1 MTYLT
6 RSEKSGIYSF
16 RRAVPEPI
24 QDAIGKTEW
33 KESLRTTDLREA
45 KRLVHE
51 VGLRVEAEFQRA
63 LGNDAGGKRT
73 EISREEVDRLAK
85 VYLARILEEDEE
97 VRMEGLDDN
106 SFRKLQ
112 ETYDI
117 VDAGERYAL
126 ARGDTSTV
134 EFEVEDFIDSHELN
148 IAPARRRIVSSVTP
162 S

>member
-1 MTYLT
+1 
-6 RSEKSGIYSF
+6 
-16 RRAVPEPI
+16 
-24 QDAIGKTEW
+24 
-33 KESLRTTDLREA
+33 
-45 KRLVHE
+45 
-51 VGLRVEAEFQRA
+51 
-63 LGNDAGGKRT
+63 
-73 EISREEVDRLAK
+73 
-85 VYLARILEEDEE
+85 
-97 VRMEGLDDN
+97 MEGLDDN